1 MTIETGHETPT
12 SQESSVLRKV
22 RSMLLGI
29 VALGITGT
37 SVELT
42 LLGHFEEPA
51 QSIPL
56 IVLAGCLAVIIWHF
70 LSPTATSV
78 RMTRVMMMLLIVTA
92 IAGVGY
98 HFLGNLEF
106 KRELYP
112 EFEGLELLVEAVT
125 GVTPVFAPGS
135 MLLLGF
141 IGLTHTFRDPCLT
154 GGRARAEKSGV
165 QQLADA
171 RFPHAGAGK

>member
-1 MTIETGHETPT
+1 MTIDPGNKTPAFP
-12 SQESSVLRKV
+12 ESAVLRKV
-22 RSMLLGI
+22 RIMLLGI

-56 IVLAGCLAVIIWHF
+56 VVLSGCLAVIIWHF
-70 LSPTATSV
+70 LSPNATSV
-78 RMTRVMMMLLIVTA
+78 RMTRVMMMVLIVTA
-92 IAGVGY
+92 IAGIGY

-106 KRELYP
+106 KRQLYP
-112 EFEGLELLVEAVT
+112 ELAGLDLFVESVT

-141 IGLTHTFRDPCLT
+141 IGLTHTFRDPCLAE
-154 GGRARAEKSGV
+154 GRARVEESGV

-171 RFPHAGAGK
+171 RFPHAGAGE

>member
-1 MTIETGHETPT
+1 MAGNSYVTPQDTSERERRAGMTIEAGHETPT
-12 SQESSVLRKV
+12 SREPVVLRKV

-29 VALGITGT
+29 AALGMTGT

-56 IVLAGCLAVIIWHF
+56 VVLSGCLAVIIWHF
-70 LSPTATSV
+70 LSPTPASV
-78 RMTRVMMMLLIVTA
+78 RMTRVAMMILIVTA
-92 IAGVGY
+92 LVGVGL
-98 HFLGNLEF
+98 HFQGNLEF
-106 KRELYP
+106 KQELYP
-112 EFEGLELLVEAVT
+112 ELAGLDLFVESVT

-135 MLLLGF
+135 MLLLGL

-154 GGRARAEKSGV
+154 HNRS
-165 QQLADA
+165 
-171 RFPHAGAGK
+171 

>member
-1 MTIETGHETPT
+1 MTVETGHETPT
-12 SQESSVLRKV
+12 SRESAVLRKV
-22 RSMLLGI
+22 RIMLLGI

-51 QSIPL
+51 QSVPL
-56 IVLAGCLAVIIWHF
+56 VVLSGCLAVIIWHF

-78 RMTRVMMMLLIVTA
+78 RMTRVAMMLLIVTA
-92 IAGVGY
+92 VVGVGL
-98 HFLGNLEF
+98 HFQGNLEF

-112 EFEGLELLVEAVT
+112 ELAGLDLFVESVT

-154 GGRARAEKSGV
+154 GKRS
-165 QQLADA
+165 
-171 RFPHAGAGK
+171 

>member
-1 MTIETGHETPT
+1 MTIKTGKETPT
-12 SQESSVLRKV
+12 SRESAVLRKV
-22 RSMLLGI
+22 RIMLLGI

-51 QSIPL
+51 QSVPL
-56 IVLAGCLAVIIWHF
+56 IVLSGCLAVIIWHF

-92 IAGVGY
+92 IAGIGY

-112 EFEGLELLVEAVT
+112 ELAGMDLFVESVT

-154 GGRARAEKSGV
+154 RDRARTEESGV
-165 QQLADA
+165 QQPADA